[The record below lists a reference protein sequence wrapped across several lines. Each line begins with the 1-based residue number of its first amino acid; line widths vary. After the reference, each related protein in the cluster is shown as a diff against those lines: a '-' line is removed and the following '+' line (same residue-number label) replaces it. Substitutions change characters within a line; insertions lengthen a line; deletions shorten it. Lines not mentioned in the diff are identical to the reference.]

1 MPPRPA
7 PDQSCSSV
15 LQNAAI
21 QFAFTAIYLVSLLS
35 LGSLSDNQNSN
46 MQQLTWFP
54 RGRAEP
60 GWTPPTELQQTNLK
74 AFAAM
79 DLGQAS
85 QFAAAQALGTS
96 TVWRGGVLLLVSSAL
111 HGVSFPYD
119 GCKALLVA
127 SELCTFALC
136 LCWGLPIL
144 TVWGQIMHEAL
155 LVASGVV
162 QILMLSRLIDED
174 CLCQLS
180 RGD

>member
-1 MPPRPA
+1 MPPRRA

-21 QFAFTAIYLVSLLS
+21 QVAFTAIYLLSLLGI
-35 LGSLSDNQNSN
+35 GSLSNDNQNSN

-60 GWTPPTELQQTNLK
+60 GWTPPTELQQINLK

-111 HGVSFPYD
+111 HGARLRYAAYR
-119 GCKALLVA
+119 ALLVA
-127 SELCTFALC
+127 C
-136 LCWGLPIL
+136 
-144 TVWGQIMHEAL
+144 
-155 LVASGVV
+155 
-162 QILMLSRLIDED
+162 
-174 CLCQLS
+174 
-180 RGD
+180 